1 MYKSTFIIVSN
12 KEIATRSYR
21 LRLMGNCYG
30 HIPAPGQF
38 VDIAIPGFYLR
49 RPISVCD
56 ADNLSITLIYKII
69 GGGTEALSRMKEGDT
84 VELLLPLGHG
94 FTPEAC
100 KDKALL
106 VGGGLGSA
114 PMYFLAKT
122 LLEQGKQVSVVLGF
136 NRSDEIVLQSEFR
149 SLGIEPVIATMD
161 GSAGVKGFVTD
172 AIRQTAPEFDFFYC
186 CGPMPM
192 MSSLCRTLDCHGEAS
207 LEERMGCGA
216 GFCYGCSCHTT
227 VGTKRICKDGPV
239 FKKEEI
245 AW

>member
-1 MYKSTFIIVSN
+1 M
-12 KEIATRSYR
+12 
-21 LRLMGNCYG
+21 
-30 HIPAPGQF
+30 
-38 VDIAIPGFYLR
+38 
-49 RPISVCD
+49 
-56 ADNLSITLIYKII
+56 
-69 GGGTEALSRMKEGDT
+69 
-84 VELLLPLGHG
+84 
-94 FTPEAC
+94 
-100 KDKALL
+100 
-106 VGGGLGSA
+106 
-114 PMYFLAKT
+114 
-122 LLEQGKQVSVVLGF
+122 LGF

-245 AW
+245 VW